1 MGSLDAIAT
10 AVSGLH
16 AQSSALQNVS
26 GNIANLTTTAFKS
39 TDTSFQNYMDPGRPQ
54 QVSGFV
60 QELSTPTYS
69 LQGAIQAST
78 VGTYMAINGD
88 GYFTVEKPSTL
99 SSTGQPIFDGTQ
111 VYTRRG
117 DFQPNANGYL
127 VNGAGYYLMG
137 NPVDPATGQPTGGA
151 PQLLQFAVG
160 TTQPAQ
166 ATTQIQYSANLPS
179 EGTSATASGLLV
191 PADFEAN
198 PIAGAAPQAAVIG
211 TGATLSPDAVAVATG
226 SADISALPVGGVA
239 GTLQINGT
247 NISVA
252 ATDSAATI
260 VTNINA
266 QTGTTG
272 VTASLNASNQLV
284 LTGANATTNVAI
296 GAASSTA
303 LLGGLGLAAGTTN
316 ATNLLTQNAV
326 SPGQTL
332 TFQVGANPT
341 LTVTFGTGA
350 GQVQTLAQLD
360 TALGSLAGGAASVN
374 AANGNISVAAGS
386 PTAQIAVGGSATAAV
401 FGIQNPL
408 ALPANG
414 TVVGN
419 DVSTFLNQ
427 SLSGG
432 SVTGYDAAGTPVN
445 VQLQW
450 AKVASAAQGGT
461 DTWNLFYQTNA
472 SATGTQAAWQNVGTN
487 FTFSSSGQMSP
498 QISSLPISNLTV
510 NGDSLGTVTLNFG
523 TGGVTQFADP
533 NGGVQVT
540 QLSQNGSAAGSL
552 ETLSIGSQG
561 QVDGT
566 FSNGRT
572 SELAAVPLVTFRGEN
587 FLQTGDGGT
596 VTPTA
601 ESGPALA
608 GASGTI
614 VGNALEASNTNIN
627 NEFTTMI
634 MAQQAYSLS
643 AQVVTTSNQML
654 QTVTNWVT

>member
-10 AVSGLH
+10 AVSGLL
-16 AQSSALQNVS
+16 AQSSALQNIS
-26 GNIANLTTTAFKS
+26 GNIANVSTTAFKS
-39 TDTSFQNYMDPGRPQ
+39 TNTSFQDFMDAGKPQ

-60 QELSTPTYS
+60 QGISTSTNT
-69 LQGAIQAST
+69 LQGTVQTST
-78 VGTYMAINGD
+78 VGTNMAINGD
-88 GYFTVEKPSTL
+88 GYFTVEKPSSV
-99 SSTGQPIFDGTQ
+99 SSTGQPIFDGSQ

-117 DFQPNANGYL
+117 DFQPDANGYL

-137 NPVDPATGQPTGGA
+137 SPVNPATGQATGGA
-151 PQLLQFAVG
+151 PQLLQFGVG
-160 TTQPAQ
+160 TIQAAQ
-166 ATTQIQYSANLPS
+166 ATTQIQYSANLAS
-179 EGTSATASGLLV
+179 QGASATASGLLD
-191 PADFEAN
+191 PAGFEAN

-226 SADISALPVGGVA
+226 SANISALPVGGVG
-239 GTLQINGT
+239 GTLQINGS
-247 NISVA
+247 NIGVA

-272 VTASLNASNQLV
+272 VTATLNASNQLV
-284 LTGANATTNVAI
+284 LTGVNATTNVAV
-296 GAASSTA
+296 GAGSSA
-303 LLGGLGLAAGTTN
+303 AVLGQLGLAAGTTN

-332 TFQVGANPT
+332 TFQVGANPA
-341 LTVTFGTGA
+341 LTVTFGTGV
-350 GQVQTLAQLD
+350 GQVQTLAQLN
-360 TALGSLAGGAASVN
+360 TALGALAGGAASAN

-386 PTAQIAVGGSATAAV
+386 PTAQITVGGSATASV
-401 FGIQNPL
+401 FGIQNSL

-427 SLSGG
+427 SLPGG

-450 AKVASAAQGGT
+450 AKVAGAPGGAG
-461 DTWNLFYQTNA
+461 TWNLFYQTNA

-523 TGGVTQFADP
+523 TGGLTQFADP
-533 NGGVQVT
+533 SGSVQVT
-540 QLSQNGSAAGSL
+540 QLSQNGAQAGSL
-552 ETLSIGSQG
+552 KTLSIGSQG
-561 QVDGT
+561 QVEGT
-566 FSNGRT
+566 FTNGRT
-572 SELAAVPLVTFRGEN
+572 TELAAVPLVSFRGES
-587 FLQTGDGGT
+587 FLQQGDGGT

-601 ESGPALA
+601 ESGAA
-608 GASGTI
+608 VQGASGTI
-614 VGNALEASNTNIN
+614 VGNALEASNTSI
-627 NEFTTMI
+627 EGQFTTMI
-634 MAQQAYSLS
+634 MTQQAYS
-643 AQVVTTSNQML
+643 AITKVVTTSDQML
-654 QTVTNWVT
+654 ATVTNWVT